1 MPVSTTAS
9 SDAWPTAIGRAQGKA
24 PYPLLQLGGPRP
36 GGRPAAGRPLPC
48 APRTADRWPGPPAS
62 VLLRPRDGG
71 LPASV
76 AGSVPLP
83 KGRQKQLQKKKKK
96 PLPWSCSSS
105 QFCQGGDGDL
115 VAGGGQSLPW
125 PGGPIAP
132 LLSLGSLLPLRT
144 RYSQGEGGSRAL
156 PGLPAAQCFSQQILA
171 PGWLPHLEASHRLE
185 LLSPLWRPHTHAC
198 WLGPSYGEASELP
211 RETCG
216 RCDRGQLGESR
227 LQLESG
233 CRTRRALLPLPRRA
247 LPWGGLDLL
256 NRRGGRQGRL
266 SRKNPIWQG
275 WGPQG
280 CAPPHM
286 CGAGFPLLA
295 SWLQEGRGRTAN
307 RTAASPPP
315 PAKNS

>member
-1 MPVSTTAS
+1 MGDFLPLWLVLSPSPKEGRS
-9 SDAWPTAIGRAQGKA
+9 SCRRRRRSHC
-24 PYPLLQLGGPRP
+24 LG
-36 GGRPAAGRPLPC
+36 PA
-48 APRTADRWPGPPAS
+48 PPAS
-62 VLLRPRDGG
+62 SARAGTETWLQEGG
-71 LPASV
+71 RVSP
-76 AGSVPLP
+76 
-83 KGRQKQLQKKKKK
+83 GRAA
-96 PLPWSCSSS
+96 PSP
-105 QFCQGGDGDL
+105 
-115 VAGGGQSLPW
+115 
-125 PGGPIAP
+125 P

-227 LQLESG
+227 LQLERG

-256 NRRGGRQGRL
+256 NRRGGEAGKTLEKESHLARL
-266 SRKNPIWQG
+266 GTTGLCPTPCVWG
-275 WGPQG
+275 WLSSA
-280 CAPPHM
+280 CI
-286 CGAGFPLLA
+286 LA
-295 SWLQEGRGRTAN
+295 TGGERENCQQDSCQ
-307 RTAASPPP
+307 PPP